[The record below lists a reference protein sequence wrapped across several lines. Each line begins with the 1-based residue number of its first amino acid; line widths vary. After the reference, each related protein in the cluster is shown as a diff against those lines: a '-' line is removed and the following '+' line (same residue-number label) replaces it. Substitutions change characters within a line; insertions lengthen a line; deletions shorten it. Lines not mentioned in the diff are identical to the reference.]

1 MANTKNTAK
10 TTNTVKTNKEEK
22 VMKKSVE
29 KKAVETKKEVAK
41 VETKKVEKKE
51 NAKKVSNA
59 VPQMT
64 NSELKKLFMD
74 NGCSAGSN
82 AKDTSKVVYQ
92 QWGTQ
97 SRVLQQGKGYQ
108 LLLTNGHA
116 VKKGEVVDTDNN
128 DTERFTKWYN
138 KLSDS
143 KKAMVS
149 GDIEKG
155 KLSASEMPREKT
167 VKITNYDLLVE
178 FIKYM
183 GTFSENK
190 LVTE

>member
-1 MANTKNTAK
+1 MANTKNTVK
-10 TTNTVKTNKEEK
+10 TENTVKTTKEEK

-29 KKAVETKKEVAK
+29 KKAVETKK
-41 VETKKVEKKE
+41 VETKKVDKKE
-51 NAKKVSNA
+51 NAKKVSSA

-64 NSELKKLFMD
+64 NSELKKLFID
-74 NGCSAGSN
+74 NGCLAGSN

-143 KKAMVS
+143 KKGMIS

-183 GTFSENK
+183 GTFKENK

>member
-10 TTNTVKTNKEEK
+10 ETVKTNKEEK

-29 KKAVETKKEVAK
+29 KKETKKEVAK

-51 NAKKVSNA
+51 NAKKVSSA

-64 NSELKKLFMD
+64 NSELKKLFTD
-74 NGCSAGSN
+74 NGCLAGSN

-128 DTERFTKWYN
+128 DTERFIIN
-138 KLSDS
+138 CS
-143 KKAMVS
+143 V
-149 GDIEKG
+149 
-155 KLSASEMPREKT
+155 
-167 VKITNYDLLVE
+167 
-178 FIKYM
+178 
-183 GTFSENK
+183 
-190 LVTE
+190 